1 MDKLNQILEAKR
13 VEVAGAKR
21 LLSVFELE
29 KSPHFN
35 RPVQSFSA
43 SLRRGGPAIIAE
55 MKRRSP
61 SKGDINKEADVSLV
75 VPGYAAAGA
84 AAVSVLTDRD
94 FFGGGAHDLL
104 QARALV
110 DIPLLRKEF
119 IVDQYQIIEARAL
132 GADAILL
139 IAAALNPTVVK
150 SFTGFAHSL
159 GMEVLLEVHD
169 MDELRE
175 SLDSGAD
182 AIGVNNRNLKTFRVD
197 LDTSRQLIDFI
208 PDSVPAVAE
217 SGIEDPAVV
226 RELYGLGYSGFLI
239 GQRFMQTSDPGA
251 ACAGFIS
258 SLTDLVQ
265 NRG

>member
-1 MDKLNQILEAKR
+1 MDKLDQILEVKR
-13 VEVAGAKR
+13 AEVAGSKR

-29 KSPHFN
+29 KSPHFS
-35 RPVQSFSA
+35 RPVH
-43 SLRRGGPAIIAE
+43 SLSDALKPGSPSIIAE

-61 SKGDINKEADVSLV
+61 SKGDINKEADVTKV

-104 QARALV
+104 QARSLV
-110 DIPLLRKEF
+110 EIPLLRKEF
-119 IVDQYQIIEARAL
+119 IIDQYQIIEARAL

-150 SFTGFAHSL
+150 SFIGFAHSL
-159 GMEVLLEVHD
+159 GLEVLLEVHD

-182 AIGVNNRNLKTFRVD
+182 AIGVNNRNLKTFKVD
-197 LDTSRQLIDFI
+197 LDTSRRLIDFI
-208 PDSVPAVAE
+208 PETIPAVAE
-217 SGIEDPAVV
+217 SGIEDPEVV
-226 RELYGLGYSGFLI
+226 RELAALGYSGFLI
-239 GQRFMQTSDPGA
+239 GQRFMQTSDPGK
-251 ACAGFIS
+251 ACADFVAQVR
-258 SLTDLVQ
+258 DQ
-265 NRG
+265 KFNRD

>member
-13 VEVAGAKR
+13 AEVAGAKR

-35 RPVQSFSA
+35 RPVHSFSA
-43 SLRRGGPAIIAE
+43 ALKQGKPGIIAE

-61 SKGDINKEADVSLV
+61 SKGDINKEADVAQV
-75 VPGYAAAGA
+75 VPGYASAGA

-104 QARALV
+104 QARSLV

-139 IAAALNPTVVK
+139 IAAALNPTMVK
-150 SFTGFAHSL
+150 SFVGFAHSL
-159 GMEVLLEVHD
+159 GLEVLLEVHD

-175 SLDSGAD
+175 SVDSGAD
-182 AIGVNNRNLKTFRVD
+182 AIGVNNRNLKTFQVD
-197 LDTSRQLIDFI
+197 LNTSRRLIDYI
-208 PDSVPAVAE
+208 PETIPAVAE

-226 RELYGLGYSGFLI
+226 RELFDIGYAGFLI
-239 GQRFMQTSDPGA
+239 GQRFMQTSDPGK
-251 ACAGFIS
+251 ACAEFIKQLNES
-258 SLTDLVQ
+258 AKD
-265 NRG
+265 